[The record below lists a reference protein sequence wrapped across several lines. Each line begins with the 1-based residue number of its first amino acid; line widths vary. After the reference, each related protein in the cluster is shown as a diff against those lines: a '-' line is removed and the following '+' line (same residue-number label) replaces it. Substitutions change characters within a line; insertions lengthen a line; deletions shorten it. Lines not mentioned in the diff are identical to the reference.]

1 MPNKHGIGWLS
12 DDLWAR
18 VFRLLQPDLC
28 EQADSLGIENVD
40 ADQEYISFHQLRLTC
55 KAFNKVFQQCEELSD
70 CMYLSEHTCHT
81 SLPSL
86 LSWSRRYSSSVTT
99 FVAASETPYTE
110 VALAA
115 LSGARAQLTTAVLG
129 ETYDYSILTLCAFT
143 SLTTCDLHAAPDPLD
158 LAPLHALPVLR
169 NLYLRRGRYD
179 VSAMQAG
186 LTSLALESAQV
197 TCSSTGNFIGTLQRL
212 NVTDSKLGGPPEIS
226 LSCYT
231 TLETAFI
238 CNAEIGL
245 AGEDTHLDIR
255 GDSMPRLPARLSALN
270 CLTSLTLWVH
280 GCSVDD
286 VDYAG
291 LYTLGSLKRLDLT
304 YVPAAGRVNPAIDS
318 RLTQLSKLEDFQVQ
332 CGYDIQNTLTLD
344 VSWHLL
350 VNLCAVEFHAGI
362 FQFGQNILG
371 FLQLKCLKSLAFCHG
386 RPINDMT
393 AGYFGALLYN
403 MARHCPDVQV
413 QLPAPFEAFGNSLVG
428 YNSPSEMLSTFRA
441 TL

>member
-129 ETYDYSILTLCAFT
+129 ETFDHSILTLCAFT
-143 SLTTCDLHAAPDPLD
+143 SLTTCDLHAAPKPLD
-158 LAPLHALPVLR
+158 LAPLRTLPGLTD
-169 NLYLRRGRYD
+169 LYLRHGRYD

-186 LTSLALESAQV
+186 LTYLKLEEAQV
-197 TCSSTGNFIGTLQRL
+197 TTCCKGNFVGTLQCL
-212 NVTDSKLGGPPEIS
+212 DVTDSKLKGPPEMS

-231 TLETAFI
+231 ALVTAFI
-238 CNAEIGL
+238 SNAEIGL
-245 AGEDTHLDIR
+245 DGEDTHLDIR
-255 GDSMPRLPARLSALN
+255 ADTIHRLPARLSALN
-270 CLTSLTLWVH
+270 CLTSLSLQFYSSTL
-280 GCSVDD
+280 DN

-291 LYTLGSLKRLDLT
+291 LYMLVNLEHLDLL
-304 YVPAAGRVNPAIDS
+304 YPPAANRVNPAIDS
-318 RLTQLSKLEDFQVQ
+318 RLTQLSKLEHFRVH
-332 CGYDIQNTLTLD
+332 CGHDYQNTLTLD
-344 VSWHLL
+344 VSWQLL
-350 VNLCAVEFHAGI
+350 VNLCVVDFHAGS
-362 FQFGQNILG
+362 FQFGQSILG
-371 FLQLKCLKSLAFCHG
+371 FMQLKCLKRLAFRRG

-393 AGYFGALLYN
+393 AGCFGALLYN

-413 QLPAPFEAFGNSLVG
+413 ELPSPLCGWHDRRLA
-428 YNSPSEMLSTFRA
+428 NSPSDFLSTFRA